1 MFFTYL
7 RRELRRRRKAALVV
21 ASGLALGIAL
31 VIVVNSVSS
40 GMNKAQGKVLESL
53 YGLGTDLTVTK
64 AQERPA
70 DGAQPQRPRFEF
82 QGREEGEEQSS
93 DRLMVQG
100 FQTLADSTVAT
111 VAGQPG
117 VDRAVG
123 GLSLVNLKIN
133 GEFARGRIQRGQT
146 QQGQPGGGTGNGDN
160 GNGGSG
166 SGNGAANGGGSGP
179 GDTVT
184 GGGAAFDVDSFTLY
198 GTDVTAPD
206 LGPLTTSTV
215 SQGRTFK
222 TTETDAAVAV
232 VDSAYAQQKNLAV
245 GGELTVK
252 NVKFEIIGIATADRG
267 QSAAQV
273 YLPLKRAQTL
283 SGSAAKITTI
293 YVKATDSTRIDA
305 VKTAIQKNV
314 TGTTVTTSADLAQT
328 VSGSLDTAADLAS
341 DVGRWLSYAVLLAA
355 VLVAGLLTS
364 SAVTRRVREFGTL
377 KALGWKSGRVTRQVV
392 GEALVNGLI
401 GGALGIAIGLAGA
414 YAVTAA
420 SPTLTAD
427 LGASGSGFAGGF
439 GGGGRGG
446 MVFGGGP
453 GSTAAGKTVDIA
465 LTAPVS
471 VTTVG
476 LACLLALGGGLVAG
490 AFGAWRASRLRP
502 ADALRRVE

>member
-31 VIVVNSVSS
+31 VIVVNSVST
-40 GMNKAQGKVLESL
+40 GMSRAQGKVLESL

-64 AQERPA
+64 AQERPE
-70 DGAQPQRPRFEF
+70 DGSRPQRPRFEF
-82 QGREEGEEQSS
+82 QGKEEGEEQSS

-100 FQTLADSTVAT
+100 FQTLADSTVAS

-133 GEFARGRIQRGQT
+133 GEFERGRIQRGQT
-146 QQGQPGGGTGNGDN
+146 QQGQPGGENGQ
-160 GNGGSG
+160 NGG
-166 SGNGAANGGGSGP
+166 AGGGSGP

-215 SQGRTFK
+215 SRGRTFK
-222 TTETDAAVAV
+222 TSETDAKVAV
-232 VDSAYAQQKNLAV
+232 VDSAYAQEQGLDV
-245 GGELTVK
+245 GDELTVK
-252 NVKFEIIGIATADRG
+252 GIEFEIVGIATADRG

-273 YLPLKRAQTL
+273 YLPLKQAQTL
-283 SGSAAKITTI
+283 SSSASKITTI

-314 TGTTVTTSADLAQT
+314 TGTTVTTSADLART

-341 DVGRWLSYAVLLAA
+341 NVGRWLSYAVLLAA

-377 KALGWKSGRVTRQVV
+377 KALGWTSGRVTRQVV
-392 GEALVNGLI
+392 GEALVNGVV
-401 GGALGIAIGLAGA
+401 GGALGIAIGLVGA
-414 YAVTAA
+414 YAVTVAG
-420 SPTLTAD
+420 PTLTAE
-427 LGASGSGFAGGF
+427 LGSVGGAF
-439 GGGGRGG
+439 GGGGGGRGG
-446 MVFGGGP
+446 TVFGGGP
-453 GSTAAGKTVDIA
+453 GGTAAGKTVDIA
-465 LTAPVS
+465 LTAPVGI
-471 VTTVG
+471 TTVG
-476 LACLLALGGGLVAG
+476 LAVLLALGGGLVAG

>member
-40 GMNKAQGKVLESL
+40 GMNQAQSKVLESL

-82 QGREEGEEQSS
+82 QGRDEGEEQSS

-146 QQGQPGGGTGNGDN
+146 QQGQPGQPGAETGGGN
-160 GNGGSG
+160 GNGGG
-166 SGNGAANGGGSGP
+166 SGGGSGP

-222 TTETDAAVAV
+222 TTETDAEVAV
-232 VDSAYAQQKNLAV
+232 VDSAYAQQKDVAV
-245 GGELTVK
+245 GDELTVR
-252 NVKFEIIGIATADRG
+252 NVAFEIIGIATADRG

-273 YLPLKRAQTL
+273 YLPLKQAQTL
-283 SGSAAKITTI
+283 SSSAAKITTI
-293 YVKATDSTRIDA
+293 YVKTTDSTRIDA
-305 VKTAIQKNV
+305 VKAAIQKNV

-341 DVGRWLSYAVLLAA
+341 NVGRWLSYAVLLAA

-392 GEALVNGLI
+392 GEALVNGFI

-414 YAVTAA
+414 YAVTAV
-420 SPTLTAD
+420 SPTLTAE
-427 LGASGSGFAGGF
+427 LGSTGGVF
-439 GGGGRGG
+439 GGGRGG
-446 MVFGGGP
+446 GMAFGGGP
-453 GSTAAGKTVDIA
+453 AGTAAGKTVDIA

-476 LACLLALGGGLVAG
+476 LAVLLALGGGLVAG

>member
-1 MFFTYL
+1 MFLTYL
-7 RRELRRRRKAALVV
+7 RRELRRRRRAALVV

-40 GMNKAQGKVLESL
+40 GMNRAQGKVLESL

-64 AQERPA
+64 AQERPEE
-70 DGAQPQRPRFEF
+70 GARVQRPRFEF
-82 QGREEGEEQSS
+82 QGGDDGEQQSS

-111 VAGQPG
+111 VGRQPG

-133 GEFARGRIQRGQT
+133 GEFERGRIQRGQP
-146 QQGQPGGGTGNGDN
+146 QPAQPGGATG
-160 GNGGSG
+160 GGS
-166 SGNGAANGGGSGP
+166 GGGSGP

-215 SQGRTFK
+215 SEGRTFR
-222 TTETDAAVAV
+222 TTETDAKVAV
-232 VDSAYAQQKNLAV
+232 VDSAYAQQQDLAL
-245 GGELTVK
+245 GDEITVK
-252 NVKFEIIGIATADRG
+252 GVEFEIVGLATADRG

-273 YLPLKRAQTL
+273 YLPLKQAQTL
-283 SGSAAKITTI
+283 SASTAKITTV

-305 VKTAIQKNV
+305 VKAAIQKNV

-328 VSGSLDTAADLAS
+328 VSGSLDTAAGLAEN
-341 DVGRWLSYAVLLAA
+341 VGRWLSYAVLLAA

-364 SAVTRRVREFGTL
+364 AAVTRRVREFGTL
-377 KALGWKSGRVTRQVV
+377 KALGWTSGRVTRQVV
-392 GEALVNGLI
+392 GEALVNGVI
-401 GGALGIAIGLAGA
+401 GGVLGIAVGLAGA
-414 YAVTAA
+414 YAVTVAG
-420 SPTLTAD
+420 PTLSAE
-427 LGASGSGFAGGF
+427 LGGGGGAF
-439 GGGGRGG
+439 GGGGRSGT
-446 MVFGGGP
+446 VFGAGP
-453 GSTAAGKTVDIA
+453 AGTAAGRTVDIA

-471 VTTVG
+471 LATVG
-476 LACLLALGGGLVAG
+476 LAVLLALGGGLVAG

-502 ADALRRVE
+502 ADALRRVA